1 MLKQTDNMI
10 KTLLRK
16 FKKLIEKLSCTS
28 LFKRKKTKIEM
39 TEAQTQSNLKIVKW
53 KKANDLKVG
62 DMVRTVNNGD
72 GYIVLIFHHSKKATV
87 RFDHLNGMRKT
98 FAISK
103 LKKKY

>member
-1 MLKQTDNMI
+1 MI
-10 KTLLRK
+10 KTLLNQL
-16 FKKLIEKLSCTS
+16 KKLIKKLSFTA
-28 LFKRKKTKIEM
+28 LLKRKKTKTKM
-39 TEAQTQSNLKIVKW
+39 TESQTQSNLKIVKW

-62 DMVRTVNNGD
+62 DMVRTQNNGD

-87 RFDHLNGMRKT
+87 RFDHLNGIRKT